1 VGDITQFTADGKT
14 HPSDW
19 VAENEFDE
27 DFTDEFHNVIDI
39 TNNDDA
45 NDAFTP
51 DVLNDT
57 YLNIELSLP
66 RGGGEVE
73 FARVTKRLRDKDGLP
88 IGTANDNP
96 ILDTQLYEVEFPDGH
111 KAALVANVIAEKL
124 FAHVD
129 EGGNRLAL
137 LDDIVDY
144 HANGQQITMDDAIFI
159 TTTGTTRKK
168 TTTAGWELLLQWK
181 DNSTTWVSLKDAKEH
196 YPVQIAEYAVAVGI
210 ANKPAFAVG
219 PKYH

>member
-27 DFTDEFHNVIDI
+27 DFTDEFHNVINI

-96 ILDTQLYEVEFPDGH
+96 ILDTRLYEVEFPDGH
-111 KAALVANVIAEKL
+111 KAALVANVIAEK
-124 FAHVD
+124 
-129 EGGNRLAL
+129 
-137 LDDIVDY
+137 
-144 HANGQQITMDDAIFI
+144 
-159 TTTGTTRKK
+159 K
-168 TTTAGWELLLQWK
+168 TVCTCR
-181 DNSTTWVSLKDAKEH
+181 
-196 YPVQIAEYAVAVGI
+196 
-210 ANKPAFAVG
+210 
-219 PKYH
+219 